1 MSKGMLVKFRARLGA
16 GEMRKQKPAKLG
28 KTATEEEKLEAAEE
42 KLERVTDEV
51 MQEIDKI
58 EELKEETQKKRHE
71 FSWIKGKITG
81 LLLQDFVGASFGAM
95 FFVFTQEVWDIT
107 PKLNALSVS
116 AIIILSLVS
125 GFSLIYSSRRRK
137 MVSVK
142 VYHTA
147 LLRGIEIYI
156 ISFLT
161 ALMFILILGV
171 FAYEPWI
178 LFKGSVIIALP
189 AVISAATADLL
200 FY

>member
-1 MSKGMLVKFRARLGA
+1 MMIKLRGGLSARGAGKQKLPKIKKGMDEEK
-16 GEMRKQKPAKLG
+16 KL
-28 KTATEEEKLEAAEE
+28 EIVEEKLENVA
-42 KLERVTDEV
+42 DEV
-51 MQEIDKI
+51 MEEVDKI
-58 EELKEETQKKRHE
+58 EELKKGEARTRHE
-71 FSWIKGKITG
+71 FSWIKGKITS
-81 LLLQDFVGASFGAM
+81 LLLQDFIGASFGAM

-107 PKLNALSVS
+107 AKLNPASVF
-116 AIIILSLVS
+116 AIMLLSLVS

-142 VYHTA
+142 IYHTA
-147 LLRGIEIYI
+147 LLRGIEVYV

-178 LFKGSVIIALP
+178 LFKGSVIISLP